1 MGAST
6 IATAARPSR
15 SRFIFRVVV
24 GILVLFLIVF
34 LAFDF
39 WFYRAVRAALP
50 QVDGTI
56 HLSSLAGPVTVT
68 YNARGVPNIAAANLP
83 DLFFAQGY
91 VTAQDRLWQMDMTR
105 RYASGDMAAILG
117 PEYVKV
123 DREHRILGLR
133 QVAERTAANMDVSQ
147 RAHFEAYAAGVNAY
161 IEQHQKTL
169 PLEFRFLTY
178 FPHVWTVEDSVLVGL
193 AMSEFLNHGLYKNE
207 LEKEKVLAKLGPELT
222 ADLFVNSSWRDRP
235 PGSDSS
241 SIENEIPG
249 ETAPDEEEEAPAP
262 KKKSGLV
269 RPAFSVASATQKII
283 HHGGTD
289 DQESRFLRSL
299 LRDLSVSVVSSHPH
313 ADRNHGELY
322 GNPRQAPETIW
333 TTFAVGAPCFSR
345 GKLDFSPAEKK
356 SIFEWALAPALSI
369 ASAEARAQE
378 QSVSRS
384 AEALLP
390 PHKCGGSHQAVH
402 ATDAQVQRLALAAL
416 ARDDNSGFA
425 ASATPSKNLP
435 SKSEWAGIGVP
446 RLAALAQDDKQQQVP
461 RLLAKLV
468 ARDDKNNMD
477 DSLHPGSNNWVVS
490 GAHTASGKPLLS
502 NDMHL
507 ELEIP
512 NVWYEAHL
520 TAGDFDVAGV
530 TLPGVPFVIAGH
542 NRNIAWGFTNLGPN
556 VEDLYAEKFNDKGEY
571 LTPKGWVQPEHRKEI
586 IRVKGKPEVNL
597 DVAIT
602 RHGPIIS
609 DLIPG
614 EQRKLALKWIIYDPQ
629 STNAPFFAVDSAKN
643 WQEFRAAFSHF
654 GEPGQNVVYADV
666 DGHIGYQATGM
677 VPIRARGDGSFPV
690 PGDDDSYEWKGYVPY
705 DKLPSVYDP
714 QSGIIATANGRVT
727 PDGYP
732 YTLSI
737 EWGSP
742 YRTERIYRLLNAKKK
757 LTSADMLAI
766 QTDIVS
772 AFDRFCAE
780 RFVYAVDH
788 TATASR
794 RAKAAADLLRN
805 WDGTMSTDSA
815 APTAAYF
822 SRKQLEEL
830 LLKPK
835 LGDDWKQYRWF
846 MSPVWL
852 ENVLSHQPAG
862 WLPEGYAN
870 FDALLTAAVERAV
883 SDAQAPAA
891 LTMWKW
897 GRVHRVDV
905 KHPFWSNFP
914 ILKRAAGPGPQPLS
928 GDGETVK
935 QVGTRFGPSERLTV
949 DFADLDNSTLNIVN
963 GESGNIFDEH
973 YNDQWNAYYLG
984 TTFGLPFSEAAVQ
997 RAGAHHLKLEP

>member
-6 IATAARPSR
+6 IATTARPSR

-68 YNARGVPNIAAANLP
+68 YDARGVPNIAAANLP

-105 RYASGDMAAILG
+105 RYASGDLAAILG

-133 QVAERTAANMDVSQ
+133 QVAERTVANMDVAQ

-178 FPHVWTVEDSVLVGL
+178 FPHVWTAEDSVLVGL
-193 AMSEFLNHGLYKNE
+193 AMSEFLNHGLYKDE

-249 ETAPDEEEEAPAP
+249 ETTPDEEEEVPAP
-262 KKKSGLV
+262 KKKKSGLA
-269 RPAFSVASATQKII
+269 PPKII
-283 HHGGTD
+283 HHGGTED
-289 DQESRFLRSL
+289 TESSFLQSS
-299 LRDLSVSVVSSHPH
+299 LRDLSVSVVSFHSNG
-313 ADRNHGELY
+313 DRNNGDLHGD
-322 GNPRQAPETIW
+322 PKQAAETIR

-345 GKLDFSPAEKK
+345 GELDFSPAEKK

-369 ASAEARAQE
+369 ASAKARAQE

-390 PHKCGGSHQAVH
+390 THECGGSYQAVH
-402 ATDAQVQRLALAAL
+402 ATDAQVQRLAA
-416 ARDDNSGFA
+416 
-425 ASATPSKNLP
+425 KNKQPQIL
-435 SKSEWAGIGVP
+435 
-446 RLAALAQDDKQQQVP
+446 RLAALAQDEKQKQVP
-461 RLLAKLV
+461 RLLARLV

-507 ELEIP
+507 DLQIP

-542 NRNIAWGFTNLGPN
+542 NRYIAWGFTNLGPN
-556 VEDLYAEKFNDKGEY
+556 VEDLYVEKFNDKGEY

-586 IRVKGKPEVNL
+586 IRVKGKPEVNV
-597 DVAIT
+597 DVEIT

-629 STNAPFFAVDSAKN
+629 ATSAPFFAVDSAKN
-643 WQEFRAAFSHF
+643 WQEFRAAFSHL
-654 GEPGQNVVYADV
+654 GQPGQNVVYADV

-690 PGDDDSYEWKGYVPY
+690 PGDDDSYEWKGYVPF

-714 QSGIIATANGRVT
+714 QSGIIATANGRIT

-742 YRTERIYRLLNAKKK
+742 YRTERIYRLLKAKNK
-757 LTSADMLAI
+757 LTPPDMLAI

-788 TATASR
+788 TATASQ

-805 WDGTMSTDSA
+805 WDGAMSTDSA
-815 APTAAYF
+815 APTVAYF

-846 MSPVWL
+846 MRPVWL
-852 ENVLSHQPAG
+852 ENILSHQPAR
-862 WLPEGYAN
+862 WLPEGYTN
-870 FDALLTAAVERAV
+870 FDALLTAAVEGAV
-883 SDAQAPAA
+883 SDAQAPTA
-891 LTMWKW
+891 LALWKW
-897 GRVHRVDV
+897 GRVHRVDI

-997 RAGAHHLKLEP
+997 RAGVHHLKLEP